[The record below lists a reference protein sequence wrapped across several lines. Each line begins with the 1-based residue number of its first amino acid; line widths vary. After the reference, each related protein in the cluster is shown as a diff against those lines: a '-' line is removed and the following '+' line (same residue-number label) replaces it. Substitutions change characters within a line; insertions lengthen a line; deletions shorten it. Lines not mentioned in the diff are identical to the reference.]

1 MPDVN
6 ERYQKRLRRFVTA
19 LNNRKPDMIP
29 IRPFAAEFTAVHAGY
44 TCQQVTQNYSDGF
57 EAMIKCCMDY
67 DWDAVPANMIYVW
80 PCITDAASVR
90 YYGVPGVDVP
100 PDRGFQ
106 YIEPPE
112 NQSFMRAD
120 EYDRLID
127 DPTAFLYEVWLP
139 RASRRIAG
147 AGKPNTLRSDVALVN
162 SAMAMVQYFNA
173 YGPHGARLTNEVG
186 MPGAL
191 CGIFKAPLDIL
202 GDKLRG
208 YIGLTMDLYEQP
220 DKVMKA
226 CEALMPHLH
235 WLASTSAD
243 PASQAPIGY
252 WMHRGGVPFV
262 KPEQF
267 TNIYWP
273 TVRPIIEQLWKEGHQ
288 TMFYAEGN
296 WDAHLDAFHELPERS
311 IVFHIDRGDPQKTH
325 DKLHD
330 KFAISGGLSNVT
342 LAIGTPEQVRNEVRS
357 LIDILGKEGGYIMD
371 ASAIIQNDTKVENMK
386 AMVDATREF
395 GVYDDPDEPLEELV
409 VRPNNIFN
417 PYRTIPSAT
426 GRPAGTCVSWEEH
439 LSDIECEKVQGCP
452 DLAESVWK
460 MVDSNGATYIWQ
472 MLLSF

>member
-1 MPDVN
+1 MSDVN
-6 ERYQKRLRRFVTA
+6 EKYQKRLRRFVTA

-29 IRPFAAEFTAVHAGY
+29 IRPFAAEFTGTYAGY
-44 TCQQVTQNYSDGF
+44 NCQQLTQNFPDAF
-57 EAMIKCCMDY
+57 EAMIHCCKDF
-67 DWDAVPANMIYVW
+67 DWDAVPSNMIYVW
-80 PCITDAASVR
+80 PCITDAASIR
-90 YYGVPGVDVP
+90 YYGVPGVAVP

-112 NQSFMRAD
+112 EQSFMRAD

-147 AGKPNTLRSDVALVN
+147 AGAPNTFRSDVALVT

-173 YGPHGARLTNEVG
+173 YGPHGARMLNEAG
-186 MPGAL
+186 TPGAIA
-191 CGIFKAPLDIL
+191 GIFKAPLDIL
-202 GDKLRG
+202 SDKLRG
-208 YIGLTMDLYEQP
+208 YFGLTMDLFEQP
-220 DKVMKA
+220 EKVMKA

-235 WLASTSAD
+235 WLASQTAD
-243 PASQAPIGY
+243 PGSQAPIGY

-262 KPEQF
+262 SPEHF
-267 TNIYWP
+267 NNLYWP

-311 IVFHIDRGDPQKTH
+311 IVYHIDRGDPQTIH

-342 LAIGTPEQVRNEVRS
+342 LAFGTPGQVRDEVRK

-371 ASAIIQNDTKVENMK
+371 ASAIIQNDAKVENMK
-386 AMVDATREF
+386 AMVEATREF
-395 GVYDDPDEPLEELV
+395 GVYESPDEPLDELV
-409 VRPNNIFN
+409 VRPAGDFK
-417 PYRTIPSAT
+417 PYGAIPPST
-426 GRPAGTCVSWEEH
+426 GRPAGTCVTWQEH
-439 LSDIECEKVQGCP
+439 LSDLKLEKVQGCP
-452 DLAESVWK
+452 DLAKRVWK
-460 MVDSNGATYIWQ
+460 MVDSNGVSYIWQ